1 MEIVLALCAA
11 GVYGVADY
19 SGGRASRSV
28 PALVVTGL
36 GQLAGGI
43 VLLIIVLIAHTEL
56 PPAGD
61 WLWGGLAGVA
71 GASGLLL
78 FYRAMGSGFMTVAA
92 PTSAVVAA
100 LIPVVFGLA
109 QGERPSVVSLCAIPV
124 GLGAVALI
132 SDVLGPHHRR
142 APRRVFVQAA
152 ASGATFGSLFVML
165 HHTTD
170 GSGLWPVVAM
180 RASSVPYL
188 FVIMA
193 ISGQR
198 ANSAKKAPVVVIGS
212 GVLDS
217 AANALYL
224 LAVRNG
230 LMTIV
235 AVIVAMYPASTL
247 ALAIGVDRERVH
259 RPQILG
265 LALAA
270 IAVLML
276 TLG

>member
-11 GVYGVADY
+11 AVYGVADY

-28 PALVVTGL
+28 PALVVTAL
-36 GQLAGGI
+36 GQLAGGV
-43 VLLIIVLIAHTEL
+43 VLVIFVLVSGVAL
-56 PPAGD
+56 PPASD
-61 WLWGGLAGVA
+61 WFWGGLAGVA
-71 GASGLLL
+71 GASGLLF
-78 FYRAMGSGFMTVAA
+78 FYRAMGSGFMTVVA

-100 LIPVVFGLA
+100 TVPVVIGLV
-109 QGERPSVVSLCAIPV
+109 QGERPSMLALCAIPV
-124 GLGAVALI
+124 ALGSVALI

-142 APRRVFVQAA
+142 APRLVFIQAA
-152 ASGATFGSLFVML
+152 VSGLTFGSLFVML

-188 FVIMA
+188 FVMMA
-193 ISGQR
+193 LTGQR
-198 ANSAKKAPVVVIGS
+198 AKAARAAPRVVVGS

-217 AANALYL
+217 VANALYL

-230 LMTIV
+230 LMTVV

-247 ALAIGVDRERVH
+247 ALAIGLDRERVH
-259 RPQILG
+259 RPQVVG
-265 LALAA
+265 LVLAGVAL
-270 IAVLML
+270 LML

>member
-11 GVYGVADY
+11 GVYGIADY

-28 PALVVTGL
+28 PALVVTAL
-36 GQLAGGI
+36 GQTAGFLFLLVW
-43 VLLIIVLIAHTEL
+43 VLMSGTSL
-56 PPAGD
+56 PPASD
-61 WLWGGLAGVA
+61 WFWGGLAGVA

-109 QGERPSVVSLCAIPV
+109 QGERPSALALCAIPL
-124 GLGAVALI
+124 GLVAVALI

-142 APRRVFVQAA
+142 APRIVFAQAA

-165 HHTTD
+165 NHTSD

-188 FVIMA
+188 FVIMVLTR
-193 ISGQR
+193 QR
-198 ANSAKKAPVVVIGS
+198 ASAARKAPIVVFGS

-217 AANALYL
+217 LANALYL
-224 LAVRNG
+224 LAVRDG
-230 LMTIV
+230 LMTVV

-247 ALAIGVDRERVH
+247 ALAIGVDREKVH
-259 RPQILG
+259 RPQIGG
-265 LALAA
+265 LLLAA
-270 IAVLML
+270 VALLML
-276 TLG
+276 TVG